1 MSKAKPTANDVISEL
16 KTLETKPAETRKSD
30 AGHDPK
36 KPVNLRANAMPT
48 EGFVLSVDGKL
59 KTQFATEADATAAA
73 EKLKQTYPVIQV
85 SVYDAIKR
93 VYTPVELSGK

>member
-1 MSKAKPTANDVISEL
+1 MSKAKPTANDVITEL
-16 KTLETKPAETRKSD
+16 KRSETKPAETRKSD
-30 AGHDPK
+30 AGQDSK
-36 KPVNLRANAMPT
+36 RPVNLRANAMPT

-93 VYTPVELSGK
+93 VYTPVDLAGK

>member
-1 MSKAKPTANDVISEL
+1 MSKAKPTATDAISEV
-16 KTLETKPAETRKSD
+16 KISETKSPEPRKSE

-59 KTQFATEADATAAA
+59 KTQFAIEADATAAA

-93 VYTPVELSGK
+93 VYTPVELAGK